1 MFLNLFIG
9 HWKSKYQPQ
18 NTIHAQRKRNLFK
31 SPSFFHLILSLL
43 FLTYIKHF
51 ERIHFLEAQ
60 INKRS
65 TPSTLML
72 QSIATTCFFEL
83 FQIFSRCLSYLCS
96 WFSLYSLVL
105 LSLKNPDMMSMMEK
119 HQKKNGKEN
128 SFLDSPFFAS
138 NRLKYCCDGPHLSLI
153 HFMSIFFSA
162 HIHLTNKMW
171 SQKFLNFIFFNKFFC
186 TVERERDRNKLM
198 ITTMIGLF

>member
-18 NTIHAQRKRNLFK
+18 NGKYHSRKRNLFK

-43 FLTYIKHF
+43 FLTYKHF

-72 QSIATTCFFEL
+72 QSIATTCFLNSFKSFL
-83 FQIFSRCLSYLCS
+83 SRLPLCS
-96 WFSLYSLVL
+96 WFLLYSLVL

-128 SFLDSPFFAS
+128 SFLDSPF
-138 NRLKYCCDGPHLSLI
+138 LL
-153 HFMSIFFSA
+153 
-162 HIHLTNKMW
+162 
-171 SQKFLNFIFFNKFFC
+171 
-186 TVERERDRNKLM
+186 
-198 ITTMIGLF
+198 